1 MTKKI
6 QKRMDHCLSKLL
18 AENKRLTDNVCNIA
32 RQDYEKVRTVGTIMA
47 VKITGY
53 LELIDIGGSASGA
66 GLFLSLLRVQ
76 LAPKLGGGGG
86 GTIYDTTQ
94 WRRKG
99 ERQNIDGEYCVRG
112 VCNDARSV
120 VPKAFGVHPS
130 KRFSSRTSS
139 KV

>member
-6 QKRMDHCLSKLL
+6 EKRMDHCLSKLL

-53 LELIDIGGSASGA
+53 LELIGIGGSASGA

-76 LAPKLGGGGG
+76 LAPKLGGGEGPQFTIQRNGG
-86 GTIYDTTQ
+86 GRESGKI
-94 WRRKG
+94 
-99 ERQNIDGEYCVRG
+99 
-112 VCNDARSV
+112 
-120 VPKAFGVHPS
+120 
-130 KRFSSRTSS
+130 
-139 KV
+139 